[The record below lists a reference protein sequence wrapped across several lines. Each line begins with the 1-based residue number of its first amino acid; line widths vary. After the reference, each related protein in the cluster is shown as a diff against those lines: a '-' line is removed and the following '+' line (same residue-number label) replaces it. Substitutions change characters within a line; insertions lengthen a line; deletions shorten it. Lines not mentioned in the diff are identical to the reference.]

1 MDEIDKEFDAFEQK
15 LRDEDASEGRFR
27 WLESLRGVAELAFE
41 RNNTNVLNR
50 ILANIRED

>member
-27 WLESLRGVAELAFE
+27 WLESLRGCAELAFE
-41 RNNTNVLNR
+41 KNDTKSLDKVLTR
-50 ILANIRED
+50 LRED